1 MALAPRVFLTAEQ
14 IQKRV
19 REMGDQISAD
29 YPEGPLY
36 LISVLKD
43 AVAHRVHGDFE
54 LRPRQNIVG
63 RSESYKGPGRFH
75 RRAPGADRGRYR
87 RQRRHAD
94 RFDEPAVATAP
105 EVARDRYFIG

>member
-36 LISVLKD
+36 LISILKGAFIFMAD
-43 AVAHRVHGDFE
+43 LSRHIKT
-54 LRPRQNIVG
+54 PRASSSWG
-63 RSESYKGPGRFH
+63 FPATAAAKH
-75 RRAPGADRGRYR
+75 RRAK
-87 RQRRHAD
+87 
-94 RFDEPAVATAP
+94 
-105 EVARDRYFIG
+105 